1 MVKTIFV
8 LIVTLIILPI
18 VAFKFDEPLTIEQW
32 QMLKTAI
39 YIMLGIAFACFAV
52 GELTGNCSQ
61 VDKLWS
67 ITPIIYTWYFAFAGH
82 WDSRM
87 VLMAVLA
94 TLWGVRLTYNF
105 SRKGAYSWKFW
116 EGEEDYRWN
125 VVRQT
130 PALKGRLRWGL
141 FNLFFISLYQNAL
154 ILLFTLPILVAWQGR
169 DKPLGW
175 FDYLIATI
183 FIALVIIETIGDQ
196 QQWNF
201 QTEKYRRIKNG
212 EKLDGEYANGFVS
225 SGLWA
230 KVRHPN
236 YACEQAIW
244 ITFYFFSVAATGRW
258 INWSMAGLLLLVVLF
273 QGSSDFS
280 EDISSKKYPGYDDYK
295 KRVPRFLPKLW

>member
-141 FNLFFISLYQNAL
+141 FNLFFIC
-154 ILLFTLPILVAWQGR
+154 R
-169 DKPLGW
+169 
-175 FDYLIATI
+175 
-183 FIALVIIETIGDQ
+183 
-196 QQWNF
+196 
-201 QTEKYRRIKNG
+201 
-212 EKLDGEYANGFVS
+212 
-225 SGLWA
+225 
-230 KVRHPN
+230 
-236 YACEQAIW
+236 
-244 ITFYFFSVAATGRW
+244 
-258 INWSMAGLLLLVVLF
+258 
-273 QGSSDFS
+273 
-280 EDISSKKYPGYDDYK
+280 
-295 KRVPRFLPKLW
+295 